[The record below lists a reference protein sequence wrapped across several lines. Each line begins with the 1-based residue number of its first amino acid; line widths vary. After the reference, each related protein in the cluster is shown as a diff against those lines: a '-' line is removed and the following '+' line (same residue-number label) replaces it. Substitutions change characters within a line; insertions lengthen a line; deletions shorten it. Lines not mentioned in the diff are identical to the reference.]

1 MKIYDMHTHAWGK
14 EARPSALLGKMG
26 EAGIFGGC
34 VFSAPPKE
42 QKMEIGLSFE
52 ERLRELDGW
61 CKGYEDRIFPILW
74 IHPDE
79 ENITNKVS
87 LARER
92 GVAGFKM
99 ICTDYYVY
107 EEKCLQLLR
116 EIAKLG
122 APVFFHTGIL
132 WDGRVSS
139 AYNRPVNWEAL
150 LSVKGLRFSLGHC
163 SWPWIDECV
172 ALYGKFQNSLTYSSE
187 SAEMFFDIT
196 PGTPDIYREELLTKL
211 YKVGYNVG
219 DNIMFGTDCSAGD
232 YSTDWAREWLGR
244 DGEIL
249 EELGVSLENLEKLY
263 EKNLMRFLG
272 KSKVGVEK
280 SAPAPDNANRW
291 SPENPGV
298 KEIIKKWYSR
308 LGLPKCFS
316 KEFGSALATLSVS
329 DAITAKDYD
338 YTRAPSKRNL
348 LSLLYM
354 CDEVEKKYAELKIP
368 ENILLDTLDDLR
380 IYTEEWSTV
389 KGELCLGE
397 TEWLKRHM
405 NLGIFRLGR
414 LQFAFGNCAADF
426 PTLGVKRGEPILEIH
441 IPALGKLTP
450 EDCNKSIAAAKEFF
464 KKYFPSYDY
473 KAFTC
478 HSWLLDETLRKYLP
492 DESNIIKFADM
503 FTRTDSEES
512 SELLRYVF
520 RWDTNAVNVRH
531 AVANSSFAEKI
542 KRAFLSGEV
551 FHETHGAIAK
561 D

>member
-14 EARPSALLGKMG
+14 EPSPEKLLLKME

-34 VFSAPPKE
+34 VFSAPPRE
-42 QKMEIGLSFE
+42 QKMEIGRSFDDRLSE
-52 ERLRELDGW
+52 ILGW
-61 CKGYEDRIFPILW
+61 CKGYENRIFPILW

-79 ENITNKVS
+79 ENITEKVS
-87 LARER
+87 VARER
-92 GVAGFKM
+92 GVLGFKM

-107 EEKCLQLLR
+107 EDKCLSLLQK
-116 EIAKLG
+116 IAELDM
-122 APVFFHTGIL
+122 PVFFHTGIL

-139 AYNRPVNWEAL
+139 AYNRPINWEAL
-150 LSVKGLRFSLGHC
+150 LSIKGLRFSLGHC
-163 SWPWIDECV
+163 SWPWVDECIS
-172 ALYGKFQNSLTYSSE
+172 LYGKFQNSLTYSSE

-196 PGTPDIYREELLTKL
+196 PGTPAIYREELLTKL
-211 YKVGYNVG
+211 YNIGYNVG
-219 DNIMFGTDCSAGD
+219 DNVMFGTDCSVSE
-232 YSTDWAREWLGR
+232 YSADWANEWLER
-244 DGEIL
+244 DGKIL
-249 EELGVSLENLEKLY
+249 EELGVSRENLEKLY

-272 KSKVGVEK
+272 KSALGVEK
-280 SAPAPDNANRW
+280 TAPTPDNANRW
-291 SPENPGV
+291 SPENPEA

-308 LGLPKCFS
+308 IGFPKCCD
-316 KEFGSALATLSVS
+316 KEFRTALDTLPIS

-338 YTRAPSKRNL
+338 YTRPPSKRNM

-354 CDEVEKKYAELKIP
+354 CEEVESNYKKLGIP
-368 ENILLDTLDDLR
+368 EDIMLDTLYDLR

-389 KGELCLGE
+389 KGEVCLGE
-397 TEWLKRHM
+397 TEWLRRHM

-414 LQFAFGNCAADF
+414 LQFAFGSCATDF

-441 IPALGKLTP
+441 IPAIGKLTP
-450 EDCNKSIAAAKEFF
+450 EDCKDSIAAAKEFF

-492 DESNIIKFADM
+492 PESNIIKFADM
-503 FTRTDSEES
+503 FTRTDKEES

-520 RWDTNAVNVRH
+520 RWDTNSLNVKH
-531 AVANSSFAEKI
+531 AVVNSSFAEKI
-542 KRAFLSGEV
+542 KHAFLSGEV
-551 FHETHGAIAK
+551 FHEVHGAIAK